1 MFRCGYSEY
10 FAPLWHGFLVSKG
23 AKKHKQH
30 DVTSNCDILLLLN
43 LSIRM
48 TYKEVINAVYSEA
61 LIVSTLLDGAEA
73 D

>member
-1 MFRCGYSEY
+1 M
-10 FAPLWHGFLVSKG
+10 SKG